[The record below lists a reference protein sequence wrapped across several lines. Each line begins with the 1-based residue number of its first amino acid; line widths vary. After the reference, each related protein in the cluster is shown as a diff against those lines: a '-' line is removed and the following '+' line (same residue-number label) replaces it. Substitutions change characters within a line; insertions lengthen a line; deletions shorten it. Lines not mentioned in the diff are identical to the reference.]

1 MELTWR
7 TATRCEFGT
16 CVAVARDGDVVL
28 VRDTKQDGG
37 PVLRFTL
44 EEWEAFRLGVLDG
57 EFRFAEDVVAAA

>member
-7 TATRCEFGT
+7 TSSSCEATS
-16 CVAVARDGDVVL
+16 CVAVARDGDVIL

-44 EEWEAFRLGVLDG
+44 EEWEAFRLGVLAG
-57 EFRFAEDVVAAA
+57 EFDFQEVPA